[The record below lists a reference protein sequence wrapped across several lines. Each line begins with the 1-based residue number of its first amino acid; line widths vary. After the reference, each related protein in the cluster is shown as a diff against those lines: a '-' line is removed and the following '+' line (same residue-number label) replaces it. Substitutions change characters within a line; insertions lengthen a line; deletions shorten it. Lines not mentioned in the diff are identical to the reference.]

1 MSAPTVTG
9 VTLFE
14 PVLAALDAAEV
25 RFVVVGGVA
34 VVLHGHPRMTAD
46 LDLVID
52 LAAEPAARAVEAL
65 LALGLEPRLPVDARS
80 FADPEVR
87 RRWIDERH
95 LTVFTMVDPDD
106 PLLDVDLFAEAPV
119 PFDDLWEQAK
129 MVQLEDQ
136 TIRIASI
143 DHLITMKK
151 AVGRPQDLADVAA
164 LEALRA

>member
-1 MSAPTVTG
+1 MLD

-14 PVLAALDAAEV
+14 PVLAALDAASV

-52 LAAEPAARAVEAL
+52 LAADPAIRAISAL
-65 LALGLEPRLPVDARS
+65 VGLGLEPRLPVDPRQ

-87 RRWIDERH
+87 RAWADERG
-95 LTVFTMVDPDD
+95 LTVFTMLDPRE
-106 PLLDVDLFAEAPV
+106 PLLEVDLFARPPLPFEELWDQATIVHLGTQPV
-119 PFDDLWEQAK
+119 
-129 MVQLEDQ
+129 
-136 TIRIASI
+136 RIASI
-143 DHLITMKK
+143 DHLIAMKK

-164 LEALRA
+164 LEALRD